1 MGSAPLLDSG
11 PRGVYI
17 ARMNLLDYTHASGFL
32 VRDGAADLAGA
43 VHDLVET
50 LAAAGDVSDP
60 AGLVDEVLRREN
72 AGSTAIGGGVVIPH
86 ARFEGIDRLRI
97 AVATLATPLEI
108 PSEDGLPVDIVIL
121 LVGPADDPR
130 QMLRVLARLAR
141 QVRDE
146 GFLDGLRAAGD
157 TNGLRAALAG
167 GS

>member
-1 MGSAPLLDSG
+1 
-11 PRGVYI
+11 
-17 ARMNLLDYTHASGFL
+17 MNLLDYTHDTGFL
-32 VRDGAADLAGA
+32 VRDEATDLAA
-43 VHDLVET
+43 VVKELVET
-50 LAAAGDVSDP
+50 LADAGDVSEP

-86 ARFEGIDRLRI
+86 ARFSGIDRLRI
-97 AVATLATPLEI
+97 AVATLATPLGI

-141 QVRDE
+141 QVRDT

-157 TNGLRAALAG
+157 VAALRAAL
-167 GS
+167 SV